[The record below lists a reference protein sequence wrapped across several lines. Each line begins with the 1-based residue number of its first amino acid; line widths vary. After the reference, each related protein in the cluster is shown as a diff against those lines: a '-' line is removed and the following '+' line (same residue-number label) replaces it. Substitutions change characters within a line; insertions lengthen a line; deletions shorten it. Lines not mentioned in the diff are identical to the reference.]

1 LLTNLH
7 LIERSQVAFIDD
19 AQHTVFNA

>member
-1 LLTNLH
+1 LTNLH